1 MTAKLLDLTDSIRTE
16 QFGKSILSSQMTV
29 LNDPSDPPIPTDTRI
44 GVDAQPKEAQP
55 MAESKSAEAEP
66 STTLDASTPMD
77 ASTNW
82 LWEAVLVVAPNSLH
96 MQHYVVRLLQRR
108 VHLLEETASKHCEI
122 LSSSKLSR
130 LDFILLEIFL
140 HISKQYKELIY
151 IERQKLSPEQLVTSK
166 DLALNLLI
174 GGMIKCFY
182 EEIFHQFNWWS
193 DYNFANIYST
203 ENTKYFLS
211 TSSFY

>member
-182 EEIFHQFNWWS
+182 EEIFHQFN
-193 DYNFANIYST
+193 
-203 ENTKYFLS
+203 
-211 TSSFY
+211 